1 MQIVEHFFQKEFLK
15 FKNNITFADLKKSPD
30 GGNGR
35 RAWLRAMSPLG
46 GASSILVLGT
56 ESGIKAL
63 ENNFPGLFCFMATKL
78 GT

>member
-1 MQIVEHFFQKEFLK
+1 MLFLQP
-15 FKNNITFADLKKSPD
+15 LSPG

-56 ESGIKAL
+56 ITVLSVSLETGVFTFLTYPQYLESQNSRL
-63 ENNFPGLFCFMATKL
+63 TL
-78 GT
+78 